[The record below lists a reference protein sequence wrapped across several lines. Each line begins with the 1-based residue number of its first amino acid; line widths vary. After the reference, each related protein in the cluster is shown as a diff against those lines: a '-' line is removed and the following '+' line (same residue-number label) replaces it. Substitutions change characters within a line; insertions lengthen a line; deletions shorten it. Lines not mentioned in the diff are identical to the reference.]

1 MIPEINGDFLQQLR
15 GFYYVALHGSVSG
28 AGEHMKRNQSTI
40 TYQIQSLEREL
51 DVVLFLRLKN
61 RMVLTDDGKKLLEW
75 SMRVFDTVSGL
86 QEDLQ
91 GYEKKGICR
100 IAGNRPLFQSQ
111 EFASCFQDFHQCWP
125 NIHVS
130 LNSIYP
136 NMLYESIKNGQNDF
150 GIVANSSRLEYL
162 EFTSLFMSPFLLIM
176 SKCVPY
182 KFSYPITLDDLKSLP
197 YISFSMNKRGESIK
211 ENFIPQELQKYMDE
225 NSVLSCNSYLVII
238 KYVAMGLGCTIID
251 TFSWKSFEEST
262 RNTIKVISLDGV
274 VEPLQYSIIFRKK
287 CILSKVQKSFV
298 DIVRRKMENL
308 DLRGYTARFIRR
320 E

>member
-15 GFYYVALHGSVSG
+15 GFYYVAIHGSVSG
-28 AGEHMKRNQSTI
+28 AGERMKRNQSTI

-61 RMVLTDDGKKLLEW
+61 KMVLTDEGKKLLEW
-75 SMRVFDTVSGL
+75 SMRVFDAVSGL

-91 GYEKKGICR
+91 GYGKKGICR
-100 IAGNRPLFQSQ
+100 IAGNRPIFQSQ

-162 EFTSLFMSPFLLIM
+162 EFTPLFISPFLLIM
-176 SKCVPY
+176 GKHTAY
-182 KFSYPITLDDLKSLP
+182 NFSYPLTFDDLKKLP

-211 ENFIPQELQKYMDE
+211 EAFIPQGLHKYMDE
-225 NSVLSCNSYLVII
+225 NSVLSCNNYLVII
-238 KYVAMGLGCTIID
+238 KYVAMGLGCAIID

-287 CILSKVQKSFV
+287 SILSKVQKSFV
-298 DIVRRKMENL
+298 DIVKSKMENL
-308 DLRGYTARFIRR
+308 DLRGYTARFGSQ